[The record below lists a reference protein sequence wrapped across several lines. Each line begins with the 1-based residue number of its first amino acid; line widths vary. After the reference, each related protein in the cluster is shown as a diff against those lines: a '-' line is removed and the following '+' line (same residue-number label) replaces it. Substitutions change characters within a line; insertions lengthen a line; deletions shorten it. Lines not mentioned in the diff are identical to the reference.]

1 MPVHLPNYKHDI
13 FLSYA
18 HVDNQ
23 PIGWVTTLI
32 NNLKILLTKKLGS
45 SDSFSLWMDDE
56 LHGKIATTSEIRKHI
71 EGSATF
77 LLILS
82 PAYLASE
89 WCNFELRTFLA
100 KYGENSG
107 RVFLVEYDWVERPE
121 VLSDLLAYKFWYY
134 NTEQFEY
141 YQLLD
146 DLATQLLNKFLRI
159 NVFLAEVSYDLEERR
174 NELKHYF
181 IEQGVQVLPEY
192 NQHSLEEDLRES
204 SLFVQ
209 LLSENSGYGYP
220 RYQYE
225 RAKAAKLPILQ
236 WRDPNIQKVSES
248 KHRAFLA
255 LSTVVAISF
264 VDFKSMIIQQLNH
277 VYRRSNRNQR
287 RISST

>member
-107 RVFLVEYDWVERPE
+107 RVFLVEYDYVECPD
-121 VLSDLLAYKFWYY
+121 VFSDFLAYKILH
-134 NTEQFEY
+134 NPEELEY
-141 YQLLD
+141 YQEVD
-146 DLATQLLNKFLRI
+146 CLATQLLNKFSRI
-159 NVFLAEVSYDLEERR
+159 NLFLAEVTYDLEERR
-174 NELKHYF
+174 NELKRYL
-181 IEQGVQVLPEY
+181 IQQGVQVLPEY
-192 NQHSLEEDLRES
+192 NQHSLDGDLRQS

-236 WRDPNIQKVSES
+236 WRDPKIQKVSES

-255 LSTVVAISF
+255 LTTVVAISF